1 MNNDETN
8 PWLLIPADEYEGH
21 MSDENVGQLQ
31 ALNKIFCDNLKIY
44 LPESLCIL
52 GCTTGNGFEH
62 IIPAITRKIT
72 GIDLNEKYLKILRER
87 LEKKIP
93 GMELICADMND
104 FDLPPESFD
113 MIYAALIFEY
123 VETQKVLENISRSLN
138 KNGKLIS
145 VLQLKNENMN
155 AVSETKY
162 KSLKLLSPCFN
173 YVEPDFFISSARQAG
188 LTKEKSYGYDLKTG
202 KKFFVGVF
210 RKE

>member
-1 MNNDETN
+1 
-8 PWLLIPADEYEGH
+8 
-21 MSDENVGQLQ
+21 
-31 ALNKIFCDNLKIY
+31 
-44 LPESLCIL
+44 
-52 GCTTGNGFEH
+52 
-62 IIPAITRKIT
+62 
-72 GIDLNEKYLKILRER
+72 
-87 LEKKIP
+87 
-93 GMELICADMND
+93 
-104 FDLPPESFD
+104 
-113 MIYAALIFEY
+113 
-123 VETQKVLENISRSLN
+123 LN

-210 RKE
+210 VKK